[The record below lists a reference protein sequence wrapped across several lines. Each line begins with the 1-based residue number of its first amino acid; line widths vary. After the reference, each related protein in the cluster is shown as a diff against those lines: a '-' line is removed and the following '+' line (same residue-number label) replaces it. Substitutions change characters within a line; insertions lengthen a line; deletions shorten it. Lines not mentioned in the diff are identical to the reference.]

1 MNNRQLA
8 AVPHRLQWL
17 QGGMQRKPAIEIETA
32 VRLARLRDGD
42 ARTQL
47 VVPRLEE
54 RHDDV
59 QAVGRAPLE
68 DGDQDL
74 AAAFPLRGGAQQ
86 PLRRGAGGAKGD
98 RGRTEKRHV
107 ESTSLPPLKVRGR
120 EYDGRNARR

>member
-17 QGGMQRKPAIEIETA
+17 QGWMQRKPAIEIETA

-42 ARTQL
+42 ARTKL

-59 QAVGRAPLE
+59 QAVGGAALK

-74 AAAFPLRGGAQQ
+74 AAGLSLSALRGGAQQ
-86 PLRRGAGGAKGD
+86 PRRRGAGGAKDD
-98 RGRTEKRHV
+98 RGRTEKR
-107 ESTSLPPLKVRGR
+107 TSSQHRYLR
-120 EYDGRNARR
+120 